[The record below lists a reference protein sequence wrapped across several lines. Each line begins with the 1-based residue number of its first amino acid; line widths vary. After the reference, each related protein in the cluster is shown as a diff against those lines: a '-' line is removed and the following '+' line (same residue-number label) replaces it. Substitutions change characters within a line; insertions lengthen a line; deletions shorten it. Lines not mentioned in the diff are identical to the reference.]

1 MSSLSLRDGMNGILP
16 AAETAAVD
24 SELTATAGSLLLQPG
39 FASTPLRQ
47 ILIALVAAAIVIVVG
62 RIVLAIAWKLVTIAA
77 VVVALLLLLS
87 TSGIV

>member
-1 MSSLSLRDGMNGILP
+1 MHGILHTSTIDAIAP
-16 AAETAAVD
+16 
-24 SELTATAGSLLLQPG
+24 ELTATAGSLLLQPG

-77 VVVALLLLLS
+77 IVVALLLLLS

>member
-1 MSSLSLRDGMNGILP
+1 MNGILP